1 MLSFRSTTGLFR
13 LLLLSADA
21 LLIGLHLCHRLT
33 DWSLFS
39 TPEFDISFPHGLAE
53 SFNYL
58 ELLWIALLLI
68 WFSRRQRRP
77 AVLAWAVLFGYLLV
91 DDLLKLH
98 EPTGEG
104 VVSLLN
110 DDPDRYLVGGLR
122 TQDLGEITIITAAVL
137 PVLVVLVRNY
147 RRGSEPARRIDRR
160 LTQFL
165 LVFATFAIGVDLIG
179 ELVTT
184 DAARFVFGLIEDGG
198 ELVILSLITAY
209 VFSLHTAESR
219 DAVGLDTSGTTGAA
233 SSADR

>member
-147 RRGSEPARRIDRR
+147 RRGSEAKP
-160 LTQFL
+160 
-165 LVFATFAIGVDLIG
+165 
-179 ELVTT
+179 
-184 DAARFVFGLIEDGG
+184 GG
-198 ELVILSLITAY
+198 STA
-209 VFSLHTAESR
+209 
-219 DAVGLDTSGTTGAA
+219 D
-233 SSADR
+233 